1 MSQYW
6 NKSQFYIWGRV
17 CPLTGSWDRTEKLT
31 GNWDLTPKLTGNW
44 DQAVNWE
51 LGFAV
56 KNNWEL
62 GFTLVDLT
70 GINCKRYTGC
80 IYFVIFFCAYGAIF
94 FALNTVTDE
103 VIHFL
108 YIWKNIV

>member
-1 MSQYW
+1 M
-6 NKSQFYIWGRV
+6 
-17 CPLTGSWDRTEKLT
+17 
-31 GNWDLTPKLTGNW
+31 TPKLTGNW

-62 GFTLVDLT
+62 GFTLVGFT

-80 IYFVIFFCAYGAIF
+80 IYFMNFVNFFSTYGTIFFTLHFIPG
-94 FALNTVTDE
+94 E

-108 YIWKNIV
+108 DIWKNIV